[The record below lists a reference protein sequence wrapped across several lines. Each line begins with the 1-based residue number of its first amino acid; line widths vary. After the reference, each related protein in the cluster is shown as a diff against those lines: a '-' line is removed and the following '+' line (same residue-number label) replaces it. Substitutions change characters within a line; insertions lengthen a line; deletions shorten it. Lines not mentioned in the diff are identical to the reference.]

1 MAAPRQVIWK
11 CKPHTVAKH
20 ALLRRYLEAWYPIL
34 AKAEW
39 CKSITY
45 AEGFAG
51 AGVYEGGEPGSP
63 VIAAD
68 VFLRR
73 PEFIDGKPLNM
84 VLVEEDSR
92 RLARLKEE
100 MARALTRYGKPPG
113 QLNVSYKEGS
123 CGDKLLPALHGAGA
137 IGAPVF
143 AFLDSWGGPDVPFG
157 LVRSIAR
164 QPAGE
169 VLVTFGTNFLTRF
182 GEKDQHQQAGN
193 EAFGG
198 PEWQQVHEL
207 SANKK
212 KAFLVSAYR
221 QSLLTAGYRWVVAF
235 EMIDDTGSDLYLVYG
250 TRNRTGLEK
259 MKDAMWKVDPVKG
272 VHYRDPRD
280 PNQIMLGFAAPHLVH
295 LEPLQ
300 EAIVGELAQGDRTL
314 ESLREYALLETVY
327 RPPHATSAVRSLF
340 KQGLAEREP
349 STGQLTG
356 TSRIRLT
363 AAGRER
369 LAKPRAHP
377 GKAPLRVKDARAISA
392 ETDGTLF

>member
-34 AKAEW
+34 AKAPW
-39 CKSITY
+39 CHSITY

-73 PEFIDGKPLNM
+73 REFLDGKPLNM
-84 VLVEEDSR
+84 VLVEENSR
-92 RLARLKEE
+92 RIQRLREE
-100 MARALTRYGKPPG
+100 MAPALTRYGEPPER
-113 QLNVSYKEGS
+113 LRIRYEEGS
-123 CGDKLLPALHGAGA
+123 CGDKLLPALQGAGA
-137 IGAPVF
+137 MGAPVF

-182 GEKDQHQQAGN
+182 GEKDQHQQAGD

-198 PEWQQVHEL
+198 TECQQVSQL
-207 SANKK
+207 PANQK

-221 QSLLTAGYRWVVAF
+221 QSLQTAGFKYVTPF
-235 EMIDDTGSDLYLVYG
+235 EMIYDTGSDLYLVYG

-259 MKDAMWKVDPVKG
+259 MKEAMWKIDPVKG

-280 PNQIMLGFAAPHLVH
+280 PNQITLDFDVPH

-300 EAIVGELAQGDRTL
+300 EAILCELASSERTL

-327 RPPHATSAVRSLF
+327 RPPTPGWR
-340 KQGLAEREP
+340 P
-349 STGQLTG
+349 SPCS
-356 TSRIRLT
+356 SRDLSS
-363 AAGRER
+363 GNHR
-369 LAKPRAHP
+369 LA
-377 GKAPLRVKDARAISA
+377 S
-392 ETDGTLF
+392 

>member
-34 AKAEW
+34 AKASW
-39 CKSITY
+39 CTSITY

-63 VIAAD
+63 VIAAN
-68 VFLRR
+68 VFLSRR
-73 PEFIDGKPLNM
+73 EFLDDKPLNM

-92 RLARLKEE
+92 RIQRLKKE
-100 MARALTRYGKPPG
+100 MAPALTRYGPPPDR
-113 QLNVSYKEGS
+113 LRVRYEEGP
-123 CGDKLLPALHGAGA
+123 CGDKLLPALQGAGA
-137 IGAPVF
+137 VGSPVF

-157 LVRSIAR
+157 LIRSIAR

-182 GEKDQHQQAGN
+182 GEKDQHQQAGD

-198 PEWQQVHEL
+198 TEWQQVHQLPPDE
-207 SANKK
+207 K
-212 KAFLVSAYR
+212 KAFLVGAYR
-221 QSLLTAGYRWVVAF
+221 QSLKTAGFKYVIPF

-250 TRNRTGLEK
+250 TRNSTGLER
-259 MKDAMWKVDPVKG
+259 MKAAMWKVDPVQG

-280 PNQIMLGFAAPHLVH
+280 PNQITLDFNVPH

-300 EAIVGELAQGDRTL
+300 EAIIRQLAPGDRTL
-314 ESLREYALLETVY
+314 DSLRDWALLETVY
-327 RPPHATSAVRSLF
+327 RPPHARLAVQSLLR
-340 KQGLAEREP
+340 QGLAEREP
-349 STGQLTG
+349 PADQLTG
-356 TSRIRLT
+356 TSRVRLT
-363 AAGRER
+363 RAGRER
-369 LAKPRAHP
+369 LAKPRARP
-377 GKAPLRVKDARAISA
+377 GRAQSQVRGTRTTPA
-392 ETDGTLF
+392 ETGQTLF

>member
-20 ALLRRYLEAWYPIL
+20 KLLKRYLEAWYPIL
-34 AKAEW
+34 AKAQW
-39 CKSITY
+39 CRSITY

-51 AGVYEGGEPGSP
+51 AGIYEDGEPGSP

-73 PEFIDGKPLNM
+73 RELLDSKPLNM
-84 VLVEEDSR
+84 VLVEENGR
-92 RLARLKEE
+92 RIQRLKEE
-100 MARALTRYGKPPG
+100 MAPALTRYGEPPA
-113 QLNVSYKEGS
+113 QLHMSYEEGS

-137 IGAPVF
+137 MGAPVF

-182 GEKDQHQQAGN
+182 GEKDQHQQAGDD
-193 EAFGG
+193 AFGG
-198 PEWQQVHEL
+198 TGWQQVHQL
-207 SANKK
+207 PAHQK

-221 QSLLTAGYRWVVAF
+221 QSLLTAGFRYVIPF
-235 EMIDDTGSDLYLVYG
+235 EMIDDTGSDLYLIYG
-250 TRNRTGLEK
+250 TRNRKGLEK
-259 MKDAMWKVDPVKG
+259 MKEAMWHVDPVQG

-280 PNQIMLGFAAPHLVH
+280 PNQITLELDFAVPH

-300 EAIVGELAQGDRTL
+300 EALMRELAQGDRTL
-314 ESLREYALLETVY
+314 DSLREYALLETVY
-327 RPPHATSAVRSLF
+327 RPPHARTAVLF
-340 KQGLAEREP
+340 LLRQGLAEREP

-356 TSRIRLT
+356 TSRIKLT
-363 AAGRER
+363 PAGKDR
-369 LAKPRAHP
+369 LARPTARPRKTPLRAREPRATP
-377 GKAPLRVKDARAISA
+377 P
-392 ETDGTLF
+392 ETSGMLF